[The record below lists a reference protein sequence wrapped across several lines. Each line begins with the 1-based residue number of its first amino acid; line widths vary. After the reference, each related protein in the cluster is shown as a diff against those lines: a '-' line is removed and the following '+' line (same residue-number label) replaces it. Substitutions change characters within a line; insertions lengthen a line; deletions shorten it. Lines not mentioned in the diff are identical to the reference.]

1 MRAAAALALLALWI
15 AVSGFAA
22 PARQSAGFVIRS
34 GAGLSLDGKPFRFGG
49 ANVEWLGLVGYGPA
63 DPAGPRYPSHYE
75 IDDAM
80 ATAQELGATV
90 VRSQTMGDSVGCE
103 PCLEPALGRFNDAA
117 FERIDYALAAARRR
131 GIRVV
136 PTIVGD
142 DARAGGSGCVY
153 LSWRGLGF
161 PGCSLIEM
169 APFWTNE
176 T

>member
-1 MRAAAALALLALWI
+1 MTRRVVFSLLAGISLALFAGSIPAAAAD
-15 AVSGFAA
+15 S
-22 PARQSAGFVIRS
+22 FVTRTGS
-34 GAGLSLDGKPFRFGG
+34 HLSLAGKPFRFGG
-49 ANVEWLGLVGYGPA
+49 ANIEWLGLVGYGPA

-103 PCLEPALGRFNDAA
+103 PCLEPTLGHFNDAA
-117 FERIDYALAAARRR
+117 FERIDYALVSARRH
-131 GIRVV
+131 GIRVI

-153 LSWRGLGF
+153 LGWRGLGF

-169 APFWTNE
+169 
-176 T
+176 